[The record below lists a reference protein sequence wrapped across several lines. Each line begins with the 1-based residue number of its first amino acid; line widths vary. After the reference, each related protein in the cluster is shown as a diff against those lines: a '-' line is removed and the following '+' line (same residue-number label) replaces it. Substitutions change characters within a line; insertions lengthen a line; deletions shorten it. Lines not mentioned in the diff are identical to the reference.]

1 MIPARMYPSTI
12 GCLSLYVIRSI
23 IAATIMITAKSC
35 TIVSEPNDSEPLV
48 EKIEGNGER
57 VVGLWFTGDVY

>member
-1 MIPARMYPSTI
+1 
-12 GCLSLYVIRSI
+12 
-23 IAATIMITAKSC
+23 MITAKSC